1 MHLRKR
7 QESDGKISLSPPKS
21 LILGIN
27 RVSSFWSFCES
38 RFFLFLSFCCE
49 NLSSWLSTLMSKLE
63 CLTDFDTYTRFC
75 RYTISWMW
83 RKDIYQ
89 LIPSSPQLCFWIPPS
104 SCMSQGLS
112 QDGLLVDND
121 RDPSNTTSCYVL
133 SFDVLQWKV
142 PEQEWRTCAPETC
155 FTFTASSRNDFVPR
169 DSSTF
174 SMIHPS
180 NEFQAGFEKEKWVRA
195 FSSLTRIRQ
204 VCNQK
209 SKRVHL
215 WSNPGDFCKFQ
226 QSSKTQYKP
235 QEFLHE

>member
-63 CLTDFDTYTRFC
+63 CLTDFDTYTLFC
-75 RYTISWMW
+75 RYTISWMR

-121 RDPSNTTSCYVL
+121 RDPSTTTSCYVL
-133 SFDVLQWKV
+133 SFDVRSEKSLNKSEELVLQRHALLSRPV
-142 PEQEWRTCAPETC
+142 REMTSSQETLLLLVWFILQTNFRLVL
-155 FTFTASSRNDFVPR
+155 R
-169 DSSTF
+169 
-174 SMIHPS
+174 
-180 NEFQAGFEKEKWVRA
+180 K
-195 FSSLTRIRQ
+195 
-204 VCNQK
+204 K
-209 SKRVHL
+209 S
-215 WSNPGDFCKFQ
+215 G
-226 QSSKTQYKP
+226 
-235 QEFLHE
+235 